1 MIYRLFLCL
10 TFLLSLNNV
19 GAQSIPNVVVSIKPI
34 HSIVSALMEGASRP
48 QLLLE
53 SSDSA
58 HTFHLKPSQL
68 SLLSNAD
75 LVITIGDSFETGLK
89 KTLGNIKDS
98 SRVIVSEINELN
110 LYDFRNVDIDEINK
124 DEKDK
129 HTDHKEHEEHEEHE
143 EHTGLDLHLWL
154 DIVNM
159 QKTAQYISEKLIIID
174 PNNSNVYEANLIKIH
189 SRLNKLKLELQQQ
202 LAPVRSEKF
211 AIFSDTLQYF
221 EKSFQ
226 FQKPVIITPYHGA
239 RLSIHRTLEARK
251 KMKDLKIKC
260 LLYGPENTSKKM
272 DVLSEGLPIKAL
284 RIDILG
290 AKLNAGS
297 EQYFNLMKGL
307 SSQLVKCLE

>member
-1 MIYRLFLCL
+1 MIYRLLLSL

-34 HSIVSALMEGASRP
+34 HSIVSALMEGVSRP

-53 SSDSA
+53 SNDSA

-68 SLLSNAD
+68 KLLSNAD
-75 LVITIGDSFETGLK
+75 LVITIGDGFETGLK
-89 KTLGNIKDS
+89 KTLGNIKDGS
-98 SRVIVSEINELN
+98 HIIASEIDG
-110 LYDFRNVDIDEINK
+110 LYLYHFRNSDRDEMDKDGK
-124 DEKDK
+124 DEKDE
-129 HTDHKEHEEHEEHE
+129 HTDN
-143 EHTGLDLHLWL
+143 DLHLWL

-159 QKTAQYISEKLIIID
+159 QKTAQYIKEQLIKID
-174 PNNSNVYEANLIKIH
+174 PNNSNTYEDNLIKIH

-202 LAPVRSEKF
+202 LATFISERY
-211 AIFSDTLQYF
+211 AIYSDTLQYF
-221 EKSFQ
+221 EKSFH

-239 RLSIHRTLEARK
+239 RLSIHRTLEARN

-272 DVLSEGLPIKAL
+272 NVLSEGLPIKAL
-284 RIDILG
+284 RIDVLG

-297 EQYFNLMKGL
+297 DQYFNLMKGL
-307 SSQLVKCLE
+307 SSQLVECLE

>member
-1 MIYRLFLCL
+1 MIYSLFLGL
-10 TFLLSLNNV
+10 IFLLSLNNV
-19 GAQSIPNVVVSIKPI
+19 GAQSTPNVVVSIKPI
-34 HSIVSALMEGASRP
+34 HSIVSALMEGVSRP

-68 SLLSNAD
+68 NLLSNAD
-75 LVITIGDSFETGLK
+75 LVITIGDGFETGLK
-89 KTLGNIKDS
+89 KTLGNINDG
-98 SRVIVSEINELN
+98 SRVNVSEINNLH
-110 LYDFRNVDIDEINK
+110 LYDFRNVDINEMNK
-124 DEKDK
+124 DEKDE
-129 HTDHKEHEEHEEHE
+129 HTDHD
-143 EHTGLDLHLWL
+143 EHTDLDLHLWL
-154 DIVNM
+154 DIVNI
-159 QKTAQYISEKLIIID
+159 QKTAQYISEKLIKID
-174 PNNSNVYEANLIKIH
+174 PNNSNTYKANLIKIH

-202 LAPVRSEKF
+202 LAPFSSENF
-211 AIFSDTLQYF
+211 AIFADTLQYF
-221 EKSFQ
+221 EKSFE

-260 LLYGPENTSKKM
+260 LLYGPENTSKKVN
-272 DVLSEGLPIKAL
+272 VLLEGLPIKAF

-297 EQYFNLMKGL
+297 DQYFNLMQEL

>member
-1 MIYRLFLCL
+1 MIYRLFLGL
-10 TFLLSLNNV
+10 IFLLSLNNV

-34 HSIVSALMEGASRP
+34 HSIVSALMEGVSRP

-68 SLLSNAD
+68 NLLSNAD
-75 LVITIGDSFETGLK
+75 LVITIGDGFETGLK
-89 KTLGNIKDS
+89 KTLRNIKVGS
-98 SRVIVSEINELN
+98 HIITSKINGLH
-110 LYDFRNVDIDEINK
+110 LFYFRNPDTNEVDKN
-124 DEKDK
+124 
-129 HTDHKEHEEHEEHE
+129 EEHEHADN
-143 EHTGLDLHLWL
+143 DLHLWL
-154 DIVNM
+154 DIDNM
-159 QKTAQYISEKLIIID
+159 QKTAQYINEQLIKID
-174 PNNSNVYEANLIKIH
+174 PNNRITYETNLVKIH
-189 SRLNKLKLELQQQ
+189 SRLNKLKSELQQQ
-202 LAPVRSEKF
+202 IAPFRSERF

-226 FQKPVIITPYHGA
+226 LQKPVIITPYHGA

-260 LLYGPENTSKKM
+260 LLYGPENTSKKIN
-272 DVLSEGLPIKAL
+272 VLSEGLPIKAL

-290 AKLNAGS
+290 AKLNPDS
-297 EQYFNLMKGL
+297 EQYFNLMKEL

>member
-1 MIYRLFLCL
+1 MILRHAMIYRLLLGL
-10 TFLLSLNNV
+10 TFLLSFNNV
-19 GAQSIPNVVVSIKPI
+19 GAQSTPNVVVSIKPI
-34 HSIVSALMEGASRP
+34 HSIVSALMEGVSRP

-68 SLLSNAD
+68 NLLSNAD
-75 LVITIGDSFETGLK
+75 LVITIGDGFETGLK
-89 KTLGNIKDS
+89 KTLRNIKVGS
-98 SRVIVSEINELN
+98 HIIVSEIDGLH
-110 LYDFRNVDIDEINK
+110 LFYFRNPDTNEM
-124 DEKDK
+124 DK
-129 HTDHKEHEEHEEHE
+129 NEEHEHADN
-143 EHTGLDLHLWL
+143 DLHLWL
-154 DIVNM
+154 DIDNM
-159 QKTAQYISEKLIIID
+159 QKTAQYINEQLKKID
-174 PNNSNVYEANLIKIH
+174 PNNSDTYETNLVKIH
-189 SRLNKLKLELQQQ
+189 SRLNKLKSELQQQ
-202 LAPVRSEKF
+202 IAPFRSERF

-260 LLYGPENTSKKM
+260 LLYGPESTSKKVN
-272 DVLSEGLPIKAL
+272 VLSEGLPIKAL

-297 EQYFNLMKGL
+297 DQYFNLMKGL
-307 SSQLVKCLE
+307 SSQLVECLE

>member
-1 MIYRLFLCL
+1 MILRHAMIYRLLLGL
-10 TFLLSLNNV
+10 TFLLSFNNV
-19 GAQSIPNVVVSIKPI
+19 GAQSTPNVVVSIKPI
-34 HSIVSALMEGASRP
+34 HSIVSALMEGVSRP

-68 SLLSNAD
+68 NLLSNAD
-75 LVITIGDSFETGLK
+75 LVITIGDGFETGLK
-89 KTLGNIKDS
+89 KTLRNIKVGS
-98 SRVIVSEINELN
+98 HIIVSEIDGLH
-110 LYDFRNVDIDEINK
+110 LFYFRNPDTNEM
-124 DEKDK
+124 DK
-129 HTDHKEHEEHEEHE
+129 NEEHEHADN
-143 EHTGLDLHLWL
+143 DLHLWL
-154 DIVNM
+154 DIDNM
-159 QKTAQYISEKLIIID
+159 QKTAQYINEQLIKID
-174 PNNSNVYEANLIKIH
+174 PNNSNTYETNLVKIH
-189 SRLNKLKLELQQQ
+189 SRLNKLKSELQQQ
-202 LAPVRSEKF
+202 IAPFRSERF

-260 LLYGPENTSKKM
+260 LLYGPESTSKKVN
-272 DVLSEGLPIKAL
+272 VLSEGLPIKAL

-297 EQYFNLMKGL
+297 DQYFNLMKGL
-307 SSQLVKCLE
+307 SSQMVECLE

>member
-1 MIYRLFLCL
+1 MILRHAMIYRLLLGL
-10 TFLLSLNNV
+10 TFLLSFNNV
-19 GAQSIPNVVVSIKPI
+19 GAQSTPNVVVSIKPI
-34 HSIVSALMEGASRP
+34 HSIVSALMEGVSRP

-68 SLLSNAD
+68 NLLSNAD
-75 LVITIGDSFETGLK
+75 LVITIGDGFETGLK
-89 KTLGNIKDS
+89 KTLRNIKVGS
-98 SRVIVSEINELN
+98 HIVVSEIDGLH
-110 LYDFRNVDIDEINK
+110 LYDFRNVDINEMNK
-124 DEKDK
+124 DEKDE
-129 HTDHKEHEEHEEHE
+129 HTDH
-143 EHTGLDLHLWL
+143 DLHLWL

-159 QKTAQYISEKLIIID
+159 QKTAQYISEQLIKID
-174 PNNSNVYEANLIKIH
+174 SNNSNTYETNLVKIH
-189 SRLNKLKLELQQQ
+189 SRLNKLKSELQQQ
-202 LAPVRSEKF
+202 IAPFRSERF

-260 LLYGPENTSKKM
+260 LLYGPENTSKKVN
-272 DVLSEGLPIKAL
+272 VLSEGLPIKAL

-297 EQYFNLMKGL
+297 DQYFNLMKGL
-307 SSQLVKCLE
+307 SSQLVECLE

>member
-1 MIYRLFLCL
+1 MIYRLFLGL
-10 TFLLSLNNV
+10 TFLLGLNNV
-19 GAQSIPNVVVSIKPI
+19 GAQSTPNVVVSIKPI
-34 HSIVSALMEGASRP
+34 HSIVTSLMEGISRP

-68 SLLSNAD
+68 NLLSNAD
-75 LVITIGDSFETGLK
+75 LVITIGDGFETGLK

-98 SRVIVSEINELN
+98 SRVIVSEINDLN
-110 LYDFRNVDIDEINK
+110 LYGFRYVDIDEINE
-124 DEKDK
+124 DEKDE
-129 HTDHKEHEEHEEHE
+129 HTDHEEYEK
-143 EHTGLDLHLWL
+143 HTGLDLHLWL

-189 SRLNKLKLELQQQ
+189 SRLNKLKSELQQQ
-202 LAPVRSEKF
+202 LAPVKSERF

-221 EKSFQ
+221 EKSFEI
-226 FQKPVIITPYHGA
+226 QKPVIITPYHGA

-260 LLYGPENTSKKM
+260 LLYGLENTSKKIN
-272 DVLSEGLPIKAL
+272 VLSEGLPIKAL

-297 EQYFNLMKGL
+297 DQYYNLMKGL
-307 SSQLVKCLE
+307 SSQLVECLE

>member
-34 HSIVSALMEGASRP
+34 HSIVSALMEGTSRP

-98 SRVIVSEINELN
+98 SRVIVSEINDLN
-110 LYDFRNVDIDEINK
+110 LYDFRYVDIDEINE
-124 DEKDK
+124 DEKDE
-129 HTDHKEHEEHEEHE
+129 HTDHEEYEK
-143 EHTGLDLHLWL
+143 HTGLDLHLWL

-174 PNNSNVYEANLIKIH
+174 PNNSNVYEANLIKIY

-221 EKSFQ
+221 EKSFH

-272 DVLSEGLPIKAL
+272 NVLSEGLPIKAL

>member
-1 MIYRLFLCL
+1 MIYRLLLGL
-10 TFLLSLNNV
+10 TFLLSFNNV
-19 GAQSIPNVVVSIKPI
+19 GAQSTPNVVVSIKPI
-34 HSIVSALMEGASRP
+34 HSIVSALMEGVSRP

-68 SLLSNAD
+68 NLLSNAD

-89 KTLGNIKDS
+89 KTLRNIKVGS
-98 SRVIVSEINELN
+98 HIIVSEINGLH
-110 LYDFRNVDIDEINK
+110 LFYFRNLDTNEVDKN
-124 DEKDK
+124 
-129 HTDHKEHEEHEEHE
+129 EEHEHADN
-143 EHTGLDLHLWL
+143 DLHLWL
-154 DIVNM
+154 DIANM
-159 QKTAQYISEKLIIID
+159 QKTAQYINEQLIKID
-174 PNNSNVYEANLIKIH
+174 PNNRITYETNLVKIH
-189 SRLNKLKLELQQQ
+189 SRLNKLKSELQQQ
-202 LAPVRSEKF
+202 IAPFRSVRF

-226 FQKPVIITPYHGA
+226 LQKPVIITPYHGA

-272 DVLSEGLPIKAL
+272 NVLSEGLPIKAL
-284 RIDILG
+284 RVDVLG

-297 EQYFNLMKGL
+297 DQYFNLMKGL
-307 SSQLVKCLE
+307 SSQMVECLE

>member
-1 MIYRLFLCL
+1 MIYRLLLGL

-19 GAQSIPNVVVSIKPI
+19 GAQSTPNVVVSIKPI
-34 HSIVSALMEGASRP
+34 HSIVSALMEGVSSP

-68 SLLSNAD
+68 NLLSNAD
-75 LVITIGDSFETGLK
+75 LVITIGDGFETGLK
-89 KTLGNIKDS
+89 KTLRNIKVGS
-98 SRVIVSEINELN
+98 HIIVSEIDGLH
-110 LYDFRNVDIDEINK
+110 LFYFRNPDTNEM
-124 DEKDK
+124 DK
-129 HTDHKEHEEHEEHE
+129 NEEHEHS
-143 EHTGLDLHLWL
+143 GNDLHLWL
-154 DIVNM
+154 DIDNM
-159 QKTAQYISEKLIIID
+159 KITAQYINEQLKKID
-174 PNNSNVYEANLIKIH
+174 PNNSDTYEANLIKIH

-202 LAPVRSEKF
+202 LAPVRSENF
-211 AIFSDTLQYF
+211 AIFADTLQYF

-260 LLYGPENTSKKM
+260 LLYGPENTSKKIN
-272 DVLSEGLPIKAL
+272 VLSEGLPIKAL

-290 AKLNAGS
+290 AKLKTGS
-297 EQYFNLMKGL
+297 DQYFNLMKGL
-307 SSQLVKCLE
+307 SSQLVECLE